1 MVDWAQLYLFELIF
15 MRMSGF
21 LLFNPLLGRSNLP
34 AMVKTGM
41 ALVLSILVFGTAGT
55 GVPQPDTLVELAF
68 RLLLELGIGLVLGF
82 VMRVVFSVV
91 QIGGEVI
98 DTQMGMTM
106 AQIYDA
112 SSQANLSVTASLLN
126 ILLILDFLAEN
137 GHYTLMRL
145 LTTSGELVPYGA
157 AALGDGVYA
166 YVIEL
171 FLACML
177 LAVKLAMPI
186 LAAELLGEVGMG
198 VLMKAIP
205 QINAFVINIELK
217 VIIGLLLFFLL
228 LTPINEFLLEL
239 ESGSNDPMAYML
251 TILLIGVVTNSQ
263 GGGGLGMSALYF
275 VVQLVVG
282 TLSGYLI
289 GRLAVWTINK
299 INLANHS
306 LYSVLLLAFIFFAF
320 AFTDLVKGNGY
331 LAVYLAG
338 LVVGNHKLAQK
349 RSLTVFFDGF
359 TWLMQIVM
367 FLTLGLFVN
376 SDELLRPEVLILGG
390 AVGAFMIL
398 VARPVTV
405 FACLLPFRRF
415 TTKARLYVSWVGLR
429 GAVPILFAIYPMM
442 AGVEH
447 AELLFNVVFLSTIIS
462 LLVQGTTV
470 SGMANLL
477 GLAYEERE
485 SAFNVE
491 MHEEMKSA
499 LTEVEVNE
507 NLLASGHT
515 LKDIT
520 LPENTLVMMVCRDG
534 EYFVPQGKTELKLGD
549 KLLVISD
556 RSEELASTYKDM
568 GIDDVMKLG

>member
-1 MVDWAQLYLFELIF
+1 MDAGDAAGFQPVSVYADVRVWDMVDWAQLYLFELIF
-15 MRMSGF
+15 MRRSGF

-126 ILLILDFLAEN
+126 ILLILDFFAEN

-239 ESGSNDPMAYML
+239 ESGML
-251 TILLIGVVTNSQ
+251 SELGRILRLIG
-263 GGGGLGMSALYF
+263 
-275 VVQLVVG
+275 
-282 TLSGYLI
+282 
-289 GRLAVWTINK
+289 
-299 INLANHS
+299 
-306 LYSVLLLAFIFFAF
+306 
-320 AFTDLVKGNGY
+320 
-331 LAVYLAG
+331 
-338 LVVGNHKLAQK
+338 
-349 RSLTVFFDGF
+349 
-359 TWLMQIVM
+359 
-367 FLTLGLFVN
+367 
-376 SDELLRPEVLILGG
+376 G
-390 AVGAFMIL
+390 A
-398 VARPVTV
+398 
-405 FACLLPFRRF
+405 
-415 TTKARLYVSWVGLR
+415 
-429 GAVPILFAIYPMM
+429 
-442 AGVEH
+442 
-447 AELLFNVVFLSTIIS
+447 
-462 LLVQGTTV
+462 
-470 SGMANLL
+470 
-477 GLAYEERE
+477 
-485 SAFNVE
+485 
-491 MHEEMKSA
+491 
-499 LTEVEVNE
+499 
-507 NLLASGHT
+507 
-515 LKDIT
+515 
-520 LPENTLVMMVCRDG
+520 
-534 EYFVPQGKTELKLGD
+534 
-549 KLLVISD
+549 
-556 RSEELASTYKDM
+556 
-568 GIDDVMKLG
+568 

>member
-98 DTQMGMTM
+98 DTHMTM

-126 ILLILDFLAEN
+126 ILLILDFFAEN
-137 GHYTLMRL
+137 GHSTLMRL

-239 ESGSNDPMAYML
+239 ESGML
-251 TILLIGVVTNSQ
+251 SELGRILRLIG
-263 GGGGLGMSALYF
+263 
-275 VVQLVVG
+275 
-282 TLSGYLI
+282 
-289 GRLAVWTINK
+289 
-299 INLANHS
+299 
-306 LYSVLLLAFIFFAF
+306 
-320 AFTDLVKGNGY
+320 
-331 LAVYLAG
+331 
-338 LVVGNHKLAQK
+338 
-349 RSLTVFFDGF
+349 
-359 TWLMQIVM
+359 
-367 FLTLGLFVN
+367 
-376 SDELLRPEVLILGG
+376 G
-390 AVGAFMIL
+390 A
-398 VARPVTV
+398 
-405 FACLLPFRRF
+405 
-415 TTKARLYVSWVGLR
+415 
-429 GAVPILFAIYPMM
+429 
-442 AGVEH
+442 
-447 AELLFNVVFLSTIIS
+447 
-462 LLVQGTTV
+462 
-470 SGMANLL
+470 
-477 GLAYEERE
+477 
-485 SAFNVE
+485 
-491 MHEEMKSA
+491 
-499 LTEVEVNE
+499 
-507 NLLASGHT
+507 
-515 LKDIT
+515 
-520 LPENTLVMMVCRDG
+520 
-534 EYFVPQGKTELKLGD
+534 
-549 KLLVISD
+549 
-556 RSEELASTYKDM
+556 
-568 GIDDVMKLG
+568 

>member
-1 MVDWAQLYLFELIF
+1 MDAGDAAGFQPVSVYADVRVWDMVDWAQLYLFELIF

-126 ILLILDFLAEN
+126 ILLILDFFAEN

-217 VIIGLLLFFLL
+217 VIIGLFLFFLL

-239 ESGSNDPMAYML
+239 ESGML
-251 TILLIGVVTNSQ
+251 SELGRILRLIG
-263 GGGGLGMSALYF
+263 
-275 VVQLVVG
+275 
-282 TLSGYLI
+282 
-289 GRLAVWTINK
+289 
-299 INLANHS
+299 
-306 LYSVLLLAFIFFAF
+306 
-320 AFTDLVKGNGY
+320 
-331 LAVYLAG
+331 
-338 LVVGNHKLAQK
+338 
-349 RSLTVFFDGF
+349 
-359 TWLMQIVM
+359 
-367 FLTLGLFVN
+367 
-376 SDELLRPEVLILGG
+376 G
-390 AVGAFMIL
+390 A
-398 VARPVTV
+398 
-405 FACLLPFRRF
+405 
-415 TTKARLYVSWVGLR
+415 
-429 GAVPILFAIYPMM
+429 
-442 AGVEH
+442 
-447 AELLFNVVFLSTIIS
+447 
-462 LLVQGTTV
+462 
-470 SGMANLL
+470 
-477 GLAYEERE
+477 
-485 SAFNVE
+485 
-491 MHEEMKSA
+491 
-499 LTEVEVNE
+499 
-507 NLLASGHT
+507 
-515 LKDIT
+515 
-520 LPENTLVMMVCRDG
+520 
-534 EYFVPQGKTELKLGD
+534 
-549 KLLVISD
+549 
-556 RSEELASTYKDM
+556 
-568 GIDDVMKLG
+568 

>member
-1 MVDWAQLYLFELIF
+1 MDAGDAAGFQPVSVYADVRVWDMVDWAQLYLFELIF

-68 RLLLELGIGLVLGF
+68 RLLLELGIGLVLVF

-126 ILLILDFLAEN
+126 ILLILDFFAEN

-239 ESGSNDPMAYML
+239 ESGML
-251 TILLIGVVTNSQ
+251 SELGRILRLIG
-263 GGGGLGMSALYF
+263 
-275 VVQLVVG
+275 
-282 TLSGYLI
+282 
-289 GRLAVWTINK
+289 
-299 INLANHS
+299 
-306 LYSVLLLAFIFFAF
+306 
-320 AFTDLVKGNGY
+320 
-331 LAVYLAG
+331 
-338 LVVGNHKLAQK
+338 
-349 RSLTVFFDGF
+349 
-359 TWLMQIVM
+359 
-367 FLTLGLFVN
+367 
-376 SDELLRPEVLILGG
+376 G
-390 AVGAFMIL
+390 A
-398 VARPVTV
+398 
-405 FACLLPFRRF
+405 
-415 TTKARLYVSWVGLR
+415 
-429 GAVPILFAIYPMM
+429 
-442 AGVEH
+442 
-447 AELLFNVVFLSTIIS
+447 
-462 LLVQGTTV
+462 
-470 SGMANLL
+470 
-477 GLAYEERE
+477 
-485 SAFNVE
+485 
-491 MHEEMKSA
+491 
-499 LTEVEVNE
+499 
-507 NLLASGHT
+507 
-515 LKDIT
+515 
-520 LPENTLVMMVCRDG
+520 
-534 EYFVPQGKTELKLGD
+534 
-549 KLLVISD
+549 
-556 RSEELASTYKDM
+556 
-568 GIDDVMKLG
+568 

>member
-1 MVDWAQLYLFELIF
+1 MDAGDAAGFQPVSVYADVRVWDMVDWAQLYLFELIF

-126 ILLILDFLAEN
+126 ILLILDFFAEN

-228 LTPINEFLLEL
+228 LTLINEFLLEL
-239 ESGSNDPMAYML
+239 ESGML
-251 TILLIGVVTNSQ
+251 SELGRILRLIG
-263 GGGGLGMSALYF
+263 
-275 VVQLVVG
+275 
-282 TLSGYLI
+282 
-289 GRLAVWTINK
+289 
-299 INLANHS
+299 
-306 LYSVLLLAFIFFAF
+306 
-320 AFTDLVKGNGY
+320 
-331 LAVYLAG
+331 
-338 LVVGNHKLAQK
+338 
-349 RSLTVFFDGF
+349 
-359 TWLMQIVM
+359 
-367 FLTLGLFVN
+367 
-376 SDELLRPEVLILGG
+376 G
-390 AVGAFMIL
+390 A
-398 VARPVTV
+398 
-405 FACLLPFRRF
+405 
-415 TTKARLYVSWVGLR
+415 
-429 GAVPILFAIYPMM
+429 
-442 AGVEH
+442 
-447 AELLFNVVFLSTIIS
+447 
-462 LLVQGTTV
+462 
-470 SGMANLL
+470 
-477 GLAYEERE
+477 
-485 SAFNVE
+485 
-491 MHEEMKSA
+491 
-499 LTEVEVNE
+499 
-507 NLLASGHT
+507 
-515 LKDIT
+515 
-520 LPENTLVMMVCRDG
+520 
-534 EYFVPQGKTELKLGD
+534 
-549 KLLVISD
+549 
-556 RSEELASTYKDM
+556 
-568 GIDDVMKLG
+568 

>member
-1 MVDWAQLYLFELIF
+1 MDAGDAAGFQPVSVYADVRVWDMVDWAQLYLFELIF

-126 ILLILDFLAEN
+126 ILLILDFFAEN

-239 ESGSNDPMAYML
+239 ESGML
-251 TILLIGVVTNSQ
+251 SELGRILRLIG
-263 GGGGLGMSALYF
+263 
-275 VVQLVVG
+275 
-282 TLSGYLI
+282 
-289 GRLAVWTINK
+289 
-299 INLANHS
+299 
-306 LYSVLLLAFIFFAF
+306 
-320 AFTDLVKGNGY
+320 
-331 LAVYLAG
+331 
-338 LVVGNHKLAQK
+338 
-349 RSLTVFFDGF
+349 
-359 TWLMQIVM
+359 
-367 FLTLGLFVN
+367 
-376 SDELLRPEVLILGG
+376 G
-390 AVGAFMIL
+390 A
-398 VARPVTV
+398 
-405 FACLLPFRRF
+405 
-415 TTKARLYVSWVGLR
+415 
-429 GAVPILFAIYPMM
+429 
-442 AGVEH
+442 
-447 AELLFNVVFLSTIIS
+447 
-462 LLVQGTTV
+462 
-470 SGMANLL
+470 
-477 GLAYEERE
+477 
-485 SAFNVE
+485 
-491 MHEEMKSA
+491 
-499 LTEVEVNE
+499 
-507 NLLASGHT
+507 
-515 LKDIT
+515 
-520 LPENTLVMMVCRDG
+520 
-534 EYFVPQGKTELKLGD
+534 
-549 KLLVISD
+549 
-556 RSEELASTYKDM
+556 
-568 GIDDVMKLG
+568 

>member
-1 MVDWAQLYLFELIF
+1 MDAGDAAGFQPVSVYADVRVWDMVDWAQLYLFELIF

-126 ILLILDFLAEN
+126 ILLIRDFIAEN
-137 GHYTLMRL
+137 GHYTRMRL

-239 ESGSNDPMAYML
+239 ESGML
-251 TILLIGVVTNSQ
+251 SELGRILRLIG
-263 GGGGLGMSALYF
+263 
-275 VVQLVVG
+275 
-282 TLSGYLI
+282 
-289 GRLAVWTINK
+289 
-299 INLANHS
+299 
-306 LYSVLLLAFIFFAF
+306 
-320 AFTDLVKGNGY
+320 
-331 LAVYLAG
+331 
-338 LVVGNHKLAQK
+338 
-349 RSLTVFFDGF
+349 
-359 TWLMQIVM
+359 
-367 FLTLGLFVN
+367 
-376 SDELLRPEVLILGG
+376 G
-390 AVGAFMIL
+390 A
-398 VARPVTV
+398 
-405 FACLLPFRRF
+405 
-415 TTKARLYVSWVGLR
+415 
-429 GAVPILFAIYPMM
+429 
-442 AGVEH
+442 
-447 AELLFNVVFLSTIIS
+447 
-462 LLVQGTTV
+462 
-470 SGMANLL
+470 
-477 GLAYEERE
+477 
-485 SAFNVE
+485 
-491 MHEEMKSA
+491 
-499 LTEVEVNE
+499 
-507 NLLASGHT
+507 
-515 LKDIT
+515 
-520 LPENTLVMMVCRDG
+520 
-534 EYFVPQGKTELKLGD
+534 
-549 KLLVISD
+549 
-556 RSEELASTYKDM
+556 
-568 GIDDVMKLG
+568 

>member
-1 MVDWAQLYLFELIF
+1 MDAGDAAGFQPVSVYANVRVWDMVDWAQLYLFELIF

-126 ILLILDFLAEN
+126 ILLILDFFAEN

-239 ESGSNDPMAYML
+239 ESGML
-251 TILLIGVVTNSQ
+251 SELGRILRLIG
-263 GGGGLGMSALYF
+263 
-275 VVQLVVG
+275 
-282 TLSGYLI
+282 
-289 GRLAVWTINK
+289 
-299 INLANHS
+299 
-306 LYSVLLLAFIFFAF
+306 
-320 AFTDLVKGNGY
+320 
-331 LAVYLAG
+331 
-338 LVVGNHKLAQK
+338 
-349 RSLTVFFDGF
+349 
-359 TWLMQIVM
+359 
-367 FLTLGLFVN
+367 
-376 SDELLRPEVLILGG
+376 G
-390 AVGAFMIL
+390 A
-398 VARPVTV
+398 
-405 FACLLPFRRF
+405 
-415 TTKARLYVSWVGLR
+415 
-429 GAVPILFAIYPMM
+429 
-442 AGVEH
+442 
-447 AELLFNVVFLSTIIS
+447 
-462 LLVQGTTV
+462 
-470 SGMANLL
+470 
-477 GLAYEERE
+477 
-485 SAFNVE
+485 
-491 MHEEMKSA
+491 
-499 LTEVEVNE
+499 
-507 NLLASGHT
+507 
-515 LKDIT
+515 
-520 LPENTLVMMVCRDG
+520 
-534 EYFVPQGKTELKLGD
+534 
-549 KLLVISD
+549 
-556 RSEELASTYKDM
+556 
-568 GIDDVMKLG
+568 

>member
-1 MVDWAQLYLFELIF
+1 MDAGDAAGFQPVSVYADVRVWDMVDWAQLYLFELIF

-68 RLLLELGIGLVLGF
+68 GLLLELGIGLGLGF

-126 ILLILDFLAEN
+126 ILLILDFFAEN

-239 ESGSNDPMAYML
+239 ESGML
-251 TILLIGVVTNSQ
+251 SELGRILRLIG
-263 GGGGLGMSALYF
+263 
-275 VVQLVVG
+275 
-282 TLSGYLI
+282 
-289 GRLAVWTINK
+289 
-299 INLANHS
+299 
-306 LYSVLLLAFIFFAF
+306 
-320 AFTDLVKGNGY
+320 
-331 LAVYLAG
+331 
-338 LVVGNHKLAQK
+338 
-349 RSLTVFFDGF
+349 
-359 TWLMQIVM
+359 
-367 FLTLGLFVN
+367 
-376 SDELLRPEVLILGG
+376 G
-390 AVGAFMIL
+390 A
-398 VARPVTV
+398 
-405 FACLLPFRRF
+405 
-415 TTKARLYVSWVGLR
+415 
-429 GAVPILFAIYPMM
+429 
-442 AGVEH
+442 
-447 AELLFNVVFLSTIIS
+447 
-462 LLVQGTTV
+462 
-470 SGMANLL
+470 
-477 GLAYEERE
+477 
-485 SAFNVE
+485 
-491 MHEEMKSA
+491 
-499 LTEVEVNE
+499 
-507 NLLASGHT
+507 
-515 LKDIT
+515 
-520 LPENTLVMMVCRDG
+520 
-534 EYFVPQGKTELKLGD
+534 
-549 KLLVISD
+549 
-556 RSEELASTYKDM
+556 
-568 GIDDVMKLG
+568 

>member
-55 GVPQPDTLVELAF
+55 GVVELAF

-126 ILLILDFLAEN
+126 ILLILDFFAEN

-239 ESGSNDPMAYML
+239 ESGML
-251 TILLIGVVTNSQ
+251 SELGRILRLIG
-263 GGGGLGMSALYF
+263 
-275 VVQLVVG
+275 
-282 TLSGYLI
+282 
-289 GRLAVWTINK
+289 
-299 INLANHS
+299 
-306 LYSVLLLAFIFFAF
+306 
-320 AFTDLVKGNGY
+320 
-331 LAVYLAG
+331 
-338 LVVGNHKLAQK
+338 
-349 RSLTVFFDGF
+349 
-359 TWLMQIVM
+359 
-367 FLTLGLFVN
+367 
-376 SDELLRPEVLILGG
+376 G
-390 AVGAFMIL
+390 A
-398 VARPVTV
+398 
-405 FACLLPFRRF
+405 
-415 TTKARLYVSWVGLR
+415 
-429 GAVPILFAIYPMM
+429 
-442 AGVEH
+442 
-447 AELLFNVVFLSTIIS
+447 
-462 LLVQGTTV
+462 
-470 SGMANLL
+470 
-477 GLAYEERE
+477 
-485 SAFNVE
+485 
-491 MHEEMKSA
+491 
-499 LTEVEVNE
+499 
-507 NLLASGHT
+507 
-515 LKDIT
+515 
-520 LPENTLVMMVCRDG
+520 
-534 EYFVPQGKTELKLGD
+534 
-549 KLLVISD
+549 
-556 RSEELASTYKDM
+556 
-568 GIDDVMKLG
+568 

>member
-1 MVDWAQLYLFELIF
+1 MDAGDAAGFQPVSVYADVRVWDMVDWAQLYLFELIF

-126 ILLILDFLAEN
+126 ILLILDFFAEN

-186 LAAELLGEVGMG
+186 LAAGLLGEVGMG

-239 ESGSNDPMAYML
+239 ESGML
-251 TILLIGVVTNSQ
+251 SELGRILRLIG
-263 GGGGLGMSALYF
+263 
-275 VVQLVVG
+275 
-282 TLSGYLI
+282 
-289 GRLAVWTINK
+289 
-299 INLANHS
+299 
-306 LYSVLLLAFIFFAF
+306 
-320 AFTDLVKGNGY
+320 
-331 LAVYLAG
+331 
-338 LVVGNHKLAQK
+338 
-349 RSLTVFFDGF
+349 
-359 TWLMQIVM
+359 
-367 FLTLGLFVN
+367 
-376 SDELLRPEVLILGG
+376 G
-390 AVGAFMIL
+390 A
-398 VARPVTV
+398 
-405 FACLLPFRRF
+405 
-415 TTKARLYVSWVGLR
+415 
-429 GAVPILFAIYPMM
+429 
-442 AGVEH
+442 
-447 AELLFNVVFLSTIIS
+447 
-462 LLVQGTTV
+462 
-470 SGMANLL
+470 
-477 GLAYEERE
+477 
-485 SAFNVE
+485 
-491 MHEEMKSA
+491 
-499 LTEVEVNE
+499 
-507 NLLASGHT
+507 
-515 LKDIT
+515 
-520 LPENTLVMMVCRDG
+520 
-534 EYFVPQGKTELKLGD
+534 
-549 KLLVISD
+549 
-556 RSEELASTYKDM
+556 
-568 GIDDVMKLG
+568 

>member
-1 MVDWAQLYLFELIF
+1 MDAGDAAGFQPVSVYADVRVWDMVDWAQLYLFELIF

-126 ILLILDFLAEN
+126 ILMILDFFAEN

-186 LAAELLGEVGMG
+186 LEAELLGEVGMG

-239 ESGSNDPMAYML
+239 ESGML
-251 TILLIGVVTNSQ
+251 SELGRILRLIG
-263 GGGGLGMSALYF
+263 
-275 VVQLVVG
+275 
-282 TLSGYLI
+282 
-289 GRLAVWTINK
+289 
-299 INLANHS
+299 
-306 LYSVLLLAFIFFAF
+306 
-320 AFTDLVKGNGY
+320 
-331 LAVYLAG
+331 
-338 LVVGNHKLAQK
+338 
-349 RSLTVFFDGF
+349 
-359 TWLMQIVM
+359 
-367 FLTLGLFVN
+367 
-376 SDELLRPEVLILGG
+376 G
-390 AVGAFMIL
+390 A
-398 VARPVTV
+398 
-405 FACLLPFRRF
+405 
-415 TTKARLYVSWVGLR
+415 
-429 GAVPILFAIYPMM
+429 
-442 AGVEH
+442 
-447 AELLFNVVFLSTIIS
+447 
-462 LLVQGTTV
+462 
-470 SGMANLL
+470 
-477 GLAYEERE
+477 
-485 SAFNVE
+485 
-491 MHEEMKSA
+491 
-499 LTEVEVNE
+499 
-507 NLLASGHT
+507 
-515 LKDIT
+515 
-520 LPENTLVMMVCRDG
+520 
-534 EYFVPQGKTELKLGD
+534 
-549 KLLVISD
+549 
-556 RSEELASTYKDM
+556 
-568 GIDDVMKLG
+568 

>member
-1 MVDWAQLYLFELIF
+1 MDAGDAAGFQPVSVYADVRVWDRVDWAQLYLFELIF

-126 ILLILDFLAEN
+126 ILLILDFFAEN

-239 ESGSNDPMAYML
+239 ESGML
-251 TILLIGVVTNSQ
+251 SELGRILRLIG
-263 GGGGLGMSALYF
+263 
-275 VVQLVVG
+275 
-282 TLSGYLI
+282 
-289 GRLAVWTINK
+289 
-299 INLANHS
+299 
-306 LYSVLLLAFIFFAF
+306 
-320 AFTDLVKGNGY
+320 
-331 LAVYLAG
+331 
-338 LVVGNHKLAQK
+338 
-349 RSLTVFFDGF
+349 
-359 TWLMQIVM
+359 
-367 FLTLGLFVN
+367 
-376 SDELLRPEVLILGG
+376 G
-390 AVGAFMIL
+390 A
-398 VARPVTV
+398 
-405 FACLLPFRRF
+405 
-415 TTKARLYVSWVGLR
+415 
-429 GAVPILFAIYPMM
+429 
-442 AGVEH
+442 
-447 AELLFNVVFLSTIIS
+447 
-462 LLVQGTTV
+462 
-470 SGMANLL
+470 
-477 GLAYEERE
+477 
-485 SAFNVE
+485 
-491 MHEEMKSA
+491 
-499 LTEVEVNE
+499 
-507 NLLASGHT
+507 
-515 LKDIT
+515 
-520 LPENTLVMMVCRDG
+520 
-534 EYFVPQGKTELKLGD
+534 
-549 KLLVISD
+549 
-556 RSEELASTYKDM
+556 
-568 GIDDVMKLG
+568 

>member
-1 MVDWAQLYLFELIF
+1 MDAGDAAGFQPVSVYADVRVWDMVDWAQLYLFELIF

-126 ILLILDFLAEN
+126 ILLILDFFAEN

-239 ESGSNDPMAYML
+239 ESGML
-251 TILLIGVVTNSQ
+251 SELGRIVRLIG
-263 GGGGLGMSALYF
+263 
-275 VVQLVVG
+275 
-282 TLSGYLI
+282 
-289 GRLAVWTINK
+289 
-299 INLANHS
+299 
-306 LYSVLLLAFIFFAF
+306 
-320 AFTDLVKGNGY
+320 
-331 LAVYLAG
+331 
-338 LVVGNHKLAQK
+338 
-349 RSLTVFFDGF
+349 
-359 TWLMQIVM
+359 
-367 FLTLGLFVN
+367 
-376 SDELLRPEVLILGG
+376 G
-390 AVGAFMIL
+390 A
-398 VARPVTV
+398 
-405 FACLLPFRRF
+405 
-415 TTKARLYVSWVGLR
+415 
-429 GAVPILFAIYPMM
+429 
-442 AGVEH
+442 
-447 AELLFNVVFLSTIIS
+447 
-462 LLVQGTTV
+462 
-470 SGMANLL
+470 
-477 GLAYEERE
+477 
-485 SAFNVE
+485 
-491 MHEEMKSA
+491 
-499 LTEVEVNE
+499 
-507 NLLASGHT
+507 
-515 LKDIT
+515 
-520 LPENTLVMMVCRDG
+520 
-534 EYFVPQGKTELKLGD
+534 
-549 KLLVISD
+549 
-556 RSEELASTYKDM
+556 
-568 GIDDVMKLG
+568 

>member
-1 MVDWAQLYLFELIF
+1 MDAGDAAGFQPVSVYADVRVWDMVDWAQLYLFELIF

-126 ILLILDFLAEN
+126 ILLILDFFAEN

-239 ESGSNDPMAYML
+239 ESGML
-251 TILLIGVVTNSQ
+251 SGLGRILRLIG
-263 GGGGLGMSALYF
+263 
-275 VVQLVVG
+275 
-282 TLSGYLI
+282 
-289 GRLAVWTINK
+289 
-299 INLANHS
+299 
-306 LYSVLLLAFIFFAF
+306 
-320 AFTDLVKGNGY
+320 
-331 LAVYLAG
+331 
-338 LVVGNHKLAQK
+338 
-349 RSLTVFFDGF
+349 
-359 TWLMQIVM
+359 
-367 FLTLGLFVN
+367 
-376 SDELLRPEVLILGG
+376 G
-390 AVGAFMIL
+390 A
-398 VARPVTV
+398 
-405 FACLLPFRRF
+405 
-415 TTKARLYVSWVGLR
+415 
-429 GAVPILFAIYPMM
+429 
-442 AGVEH
+442 
-447 AELLFNVVFLSTIIS
+447 
-462 LLVQGTTV
+462 
-470 SGMANLL
+470 
-477 GLAYEERE
+477 
-485 SAFNVE
+485 
-491 MHEEMKSA
+491 
-499 LTEVEVNE
+499 
-507 NLLASGHT
+507 
-515 LKDIT
+515 
-520 LPENTLVMMVCRDG
+520 
-534 EYFVPQGKTELKLGD
+534 
-549 KLLVISD
+549 
-556 RSEELASTYKDM
+556 
-568 GIDDVMKLG
+568 

>member
-1 MVDWAQLYLFELIF
+1 MDAGDAAGFQPVSVYADVRVWDMVDWAQLYLFELIF

-126 ILLILDFLAEN
+126 ILLILDFFAEN

-177 LAVKLAMPI
+177 LAIKLAMPI

-239 ESGSNDPMAYML
+239 ESGML
-251 TILLIGVVTNSQ
+251 SELGRILRLIG
-263 GGGGLGMSALYF
+263 
-275 VVQLVVG
+275 
-282 TLSGYLI
+282 
-289 GRLAVWTINK
+289 
-299 INLANHS
+299 
-306 LYSVLLLAFIFFAF
+306 
-320 AFTDLVKGNGY
+320 
-331 LAVYLAG
+331 
-338 LVVGNHKLAQK
+338 
-349 RSLTVFFDGF
+349 
-359 TWLMQIVM
+359 
-367 FLTLGLFVN
+367 
-376 SDELLRPEVLILGG
+376 G
-390 AVGAFMIL
+390 A
-398 VARPVTV
+398 
-405 FACLLPFRRF
+405 
-415 TTKARLYVSWVGLR
+415 
-429 GAVPILFAIYPMM
+429 
-442 AGVEH
+442 
-447 AELLFNVVFLSTIIS
+447 
-462 LLVQGTTV
+462 
-470 SGMANLL
+470 
-477 GLAYEERE
+477 
-485 SAFNVE
+485 
-491 MHEEMKSA
+491 
-499 LTEVEVNE
+499 
-507 NLLASGHT
+507 
-515 LKDIT
+515 
-520 LPENTLVMMVCRDG
+520 
-534 EYFVPQGKTELKLGD
+534 
-549 KLLVISD
+549 
-556 RSEELASTYKDM
+556 
-568 GIDDVMKLG
+568 

>member
-1 MVDWAQLYLFELIF
+1 MDAGDAAGFQPVSVYADVRVWDMVDWAQLYLFELIF

-126 ILLILDFLAEN
+126 ILLILDFFAEN

-228 LTPINEFLLEL
+228 LTPLNEFLLEL
-239 ESGSNDPMAYML
+239 ESGML
-251 TILLIGVVTNSQ
+251 SELGRILRLIG
-263 GGGGLGMSALYF
+263 
-275 VVQLVVG
+275 
-282 TLSGYLI
+282 
-289 GRLAVWTINK
+289 
-299 INLANHS
+299 
-306 LYSVLLLAFIFFAF
+306 
-320 AFTDLVKGNGY
+320 
-331 LAVYLAG
+331 
-338 LVVGNHKLAQK
+338 
-349 RSLTVFFDGF
+349 
-359 TWLMQIVM
+359 
-367 FLTLGLFVN
+367 
-376 SDELLRPEVLILGG
+376 G
-390 AVGAFMIL
+390 A
-398 VARPVTV
+398 
-405 FACLLPFRRF
+405 
-415 TTKARLYVSWVGLR
+415 
-429 GAVPILFAIYPMM
+429 
-442 AGVEH
+442 
-447 AELLFNVVFLSTIIS
+447 
-462 LLVQGTTV
+462 
-470 SGMANLL
+470 
-477 GLAYEERE
+477 
-485 SAFNVE
+485 
-491 MHEEMKSA
+491 
-499 LTEVEVNE
+499 
-507 NLLASGHT
+507 
-515 LKDIT
+515 
-520 LPENTLVMMVCRDG
+520 
-534 EYFVPQGKTELKLGD
+534 
-549 KLLVISD
+549 
-556 RSEELASTYKDM
+556 
-568 GIDDVMKLG
+568 

>member
-1 MVDWAQLYLFELIF
+1 MDAGDAAGFQPVSVYADVRVWDMVDWAQLYLFELIF

-126 ILLILDFLAEN
+126 ILLILDFFAEN

-228 LTPINEFLLEL
+228 LTPINEFLLEM
-239 ESGSNDPMAYML
+239 ESGML
-251 TILLIGVVTNSQ
+251 SELGRILRLIG
-263 GGGGLGMSALYF
+263 
-275 VVQLVVG
+275 
-282 TLSGYLI
+282 
-289 GRLAVWTINK
+289 
-299 INLANHS
+299 
-306 LYSVLLLAFIFFAF
+306 
-320 AFTDLVKGNGY
+320 
-331 LAVYLAG
+331 
-338 LVVGNHKLAQK
+338 
-349 RSLTVFFDGF
+349 
-359 TWLMQIVM
+359 
-367 FLTLGLFVN
+367 
-376 SDELLRPEVLILGG
+376 G
-390 AVGAFMIL
+390 A
-398 VARPVTV
+398 
-405 FACLLPFRRF
+405 
-415 TTKARLYVSWVGLR
+415 
-429 GAVPILFAIYPMM
+429 
-442 AGVEH
+442 
-447 AELLFNVVFLSTIIS
+447 
-462 LLVQGTTV
+462 
-470 SGMANLL
+470 
-477 GLAYEERE
+477 
-485 SAFNVE
+485 
-491 MHEEMKSA
+491 
-499 LTEVEVNE
+499 
-507 NLLASGHT
+507 
-515 LKDIT
+515 
-520 LPENTLVMMVCRDG
+520 
-534 EYFVPQGKTELKLGD
+534 
-549 KLLVISD
+549 
-556 RSEELASTYKDM
+556 
-568 GIDDVMKLG
+568 

>member
-1 MVDWAQLYLFELIF
+1 MDAGDAAGFQPVSVYADVRVWDMVDWAQLYLFELIF

-82 VMRVVFSVV
+82 VRRVVFSVV

-126 ILLILDFLAEN
+126 ILLILDFFAEN

-239 ESGSNDPMAYML
+239 ESGML
-251 TILLIGVVTNSQ
+251 SELGRILRLIG
-263 GGGGLGMSALYF
+263 
-275 VVQLVVG
+275 
-282 TLSGYLI
+282 
-289 GRLAVWTINK
+289 
-299 INLANHS
+299 
-306 LYSVLLLAFIFFAF
+306 
-320 AFTDLVKGNGY
+320 
-331 LAVYLAG
+331 
-338 LVVGNHKLAQK
+338 
-349 RSLTVFFDGF
+349 
-359 TWLMQIVM
+359 
-367 FLTLGLFVN
+367 
-376 SDELLRPEVLILGG
+376 G
-390 AVGAFMIL
+390 A
-398 VARPVTV
+398 
-405 FACLLPFRRF
+405 
-415 TTKARLYVSWVGLR
+415 
-429 GAVPILFAIYPMM
+429 
-442 AGVEH
+442 
-447 AELLFNVVFLSTIIS
+447 
-462 LLVQGTTV
+462 
-470 SGMANLL
+470 
-477 GLAYEERE
+477 
-485 SAFNVE
+485 
-491 MHEEMKSA
+491 
-499 LTEVEVNE
+499 
-507 NLLASGHT
+507 
-515 LKDIT
+515 
-520 LPENTLVMMVCRDG
+520 
-534 EYFVPQGKTELKLGD
+534 
-549 KLLVISD
+549 
-556 RSEELASTYKDM
+556 
-568 GIDDVMKLG
+568 

>member
-1 MVDWAQLYLFELIF
+1 MDAGDAAGFQPVSVYADVRVWDMVDWAQLYLFELIF

-34 AMVKTGM
+34 SMVKTGM

-126 ILLILDFLAEN
+126 ILLILDFFAEN

-239 ESGSNDPMAYML
+239 ESGML
-251 TILLIGVVTNSQ
+251 SELGRILRLIG
-263 GGGGLGMSALYF
+263 
-275 VVQLVVG
+275 
-282 TLSGYLI
+282 
-289 GRLAVWTINK
+289 
-299 INLANHS
+299 
-306 LYSVLLLAFIFFAF
+306 
-320 AFTDLVKGNGY
+320 
-331 LAVYLAG
+331 
-338 LVVGNHKLAQK
+338 
-349 RSLTVFFDGF
+349 
-359 TWLMQIVM
+359 
-367 FLTLGLFVN
+367 
-376 SDELLRPEVLILGG
+376 G
-390 AVGAFMIL
+390 A
-398 VARPVTV
+398 
-405 FACLLPFRRF
+405 
-415 TTKARLYVSWVGLR
+415 
-429 GAVPILFAIYPMM
+429 
-442 AGVEH
+442 
-447 AELLFNVVFLSTIIS
+447 
-462 LLVQGTTV
+462 
-470 SGMANLL
+470 
-477 GLAYEERE
+477 
-485 SAFNVE
+485 
-491 MHEEMKSA
+491 
-499 LTEVEVNE
+499 
-507 NLLASGHT
+507 
-515 LKDIT
+515 
-520 LPENTLVMMVCRDG
+520 
-534 EYFVPQGKTELKLGD
+534 
-549 KLLVISD
+549 
-556 RSEELASTYKDM
+556 
-568 GIDDVMKLG
+568 

>member
-1 MVDWAQLYLFELIF
+1 MDAGDAAGFQPVSVYADVRVWDMVDWAQLYLFELIF

-112 SSQANLSVTASLLN
+112 SSQANLSETASLLN
-126 ILLILDFLAEN
+126 ILLILDFFAEN

-239 ESGSNDPMAYML
+239 ESGML
-251 TILLIGVVTNSQ
+251 SELGRILRLIG
-263 GGGGLGMSALYF
+263 
-275 VVQLVVG
+275 
-282 TLSGYLI
+282 
-289 GRLAVWTINK
+289 
-299 INLANHS
+299 
-306 LYSVLLLAFIFFAF
+306 
-320 AFTDLVKGNGY
+320 
-331 LAVYLAG
+331 
-338 LVVGNHKLAQK
+338 
-349 RSLTVFFDGF
+349 
-359 TWLMQIVM
+359 
-367 FLTLGLFVN
+367 
-376 SDELLRPEVLILGG
+376 G
-390 AVGAFMIL
+390 A
-398 VARPVTV
+398 
-405 FACLLPFRRF
+405 
-415 TTKARLYVSWVGLR
+415 
-429 GAVPILFAIYPMM
+429 
-442 AGVEH
+442 
-447 AELLFNVVFLSTIIS
+447 
-462 LLVQGTTV
+462 
-470 SGMANLL
+470 
-477 GLAYEERE
+477 
-485 SAFNVE
+485 
-491 MHEEMKSA
+491 
-499 LTEVEVNE
+499 
-507 NLLASGHT
+507 
-515 LKDIT
+515 
-520 LPENTLVMMVCRDG
+520 
-534 EYFVPQGKTELKLGD
+534 
-549 KLLVISD
+549 
-556 RSEELASTYKDM
+556 
-568 GIDDVMKLG
+568 

>member
-1 MVDWAQLYLFELIF
+1 MDAGDAAGFQPVSVYADVRVWDMVDWAQLYLFELIF

-126 ILLILDFLAEN
+126 ILLILDFFAEN

-145 LTTSGELVPYGA
+145 LTTPGELVPYGA
-157 AALGDGVYA
+157 AAFGDGVYA

-239 ESGSNDPMAYML
+239 ESGML
-251 TILLIGVVTNSQ
+251 SELGRILRLIG
-263 GGGGLGMSALYF
+263 
-275 VVQLVVG
+275 
-282 TLSGYLI
+282 
-289 GRLAVWTINK
+289 
-299 INLANHS
+299 
-306 LYSVLLLAFIFFAF
+306 
-320 AFTDLVKGNGY
+320 
-331 LAVYLAG
+331 
-338 LVVGNHKLAQK
+338 
-349 RSLTVFFDGF
+349 
-359 TWLMQIVM
+359 
-367 FLTLGLFVN
+367 
-376 SDELLRPEVLILGG
+376 G
-390 AVGAFMIL
+390 A
-398 VARPVTV
+398 
-405 FACLLPFRRF
+405 
-415 TTKARLYVSWVGLR
+415 
-429 GAVPILFAIYPMM
+429 
-442 AGVEH
+442 
-447 AELLFNVVFLSTIIS
+447 
-462 LLVQGTTV
+462 
-470 SGMANLL
+470 
-477 GLAYEERE
+477 
-485 SAFNVE
+485 
-491 MHEEMKSA
+491 
-499 LTEVEVNE
+499 
-507 NLLASGHT
+507 
-515 LKDIT
+515 
-520 LPENTLVMMVCRDG
+520 
-534 EYFVPQGKTELKLGD
+534 
-549 KLLVISD
+549 
-556 RSEELASTYKDM
+556 
-568 GIDDVMKLG
+568 

>member
-1 MVDWAQLYLFELIF
+1 MDAGDAAGFQPVSVYADVRVWDMVDWAQLYLFELIF

-41 ALVLSILVFGTAGT
+41 VLVLSILVFGTAGT

-126 ILLILDFLAEN
+126 ILLILDFFAEN

-239 ESGSNDPMAYML
+239 ESGML
-251 TILLIGVVTNSQ
+251 SELGRILRLIG
-263 GGGGLGMSALYF
+263 
-275 VVQLVVG
+275 
-282 TLSGYLI
+282 
-289 GRLAVWTINK
+289 
-299 INLANHS
+299 
-306 LYSVLLLAFIFFAF
+306 
-320 AFTDLVKGNGY
+320 
-331 LAVYLAG
+331 
-338 LVVGNHKLAQK
+338 
-349 RSLTVFFDGF
+349 
-359 TWLMQIVM
+359 
-367 FLTLGLFVN
+367 
-376 SDELLRPEVLILGG
+376 G
-390 AVGAFMIL
+390 A
-398 VARPVTV
+398 
-405 FACLLPFRRF
+405 
-415 TTKARLYVSWVGLR
+415 
-429 GAVPILFAIYPMM
+429 
-442 AGVEH
+442 
-447 AELLFNVVFLSTIIS
+447 
-462 LLVQGTTV
+462 
-470 SGMANLL
+470 
-477 GLAYEERE
+477 
-485 SAFNVE
+485 
-491 MHEEMKSA
+491 
-499 LTEVEVNE
+499 
-507 NLLASGHT
+507 
-515 LKDIT
+515 
-520 LPENTLVMMVCRDG
+520 
-534 EYFVPQGKTELKLGD
+534 
-549 KLLVISD
+549 
-556 RSEELASTYKDM
+556 
-568 GIDDVMKLG
+568 

>member
-82 VMRVVFSVV
+82 VMRVVCSVV

-126 ILLILDFLAEN
+126 ILLILDFFAEN

-239 ESGSNDPMAYML
+239 ESGML
-251 TILLIGVVTNSQ
+251 SELGRILRLIG
-263 GGGGLGMSALYF
+263 
-275 VVQLVVG
+275 
-282 TLSGYLI
+282 
-289 GRLAVWTINK
+289 
-299 INLANHS
+299 
-306 LYSVLLLAFIFFAF
+306 
-320 AFTDLVKGNGY
+320 
-331 LAVYLAG
+331 
-338 LVVGNHKLAQK
+338 
-349 RSLTVFFDGF
+349 
-359 TWLMQIVM
+359 
-367 FLTLGLFVN
+367 
-376 SDELLRPEVLILGG
+376 G
-390 AVGAFMIL
+390 A
-398 VARPVTV
+398 
-405 FACLLPFRRF
+405 
-415 TTKARLYVSWVGLR
+415 
-429 GAVPILFAIYPMM
+429 
-442 AGVEH
+442 
-447 AELLFNVVFLSTIIS
+447 
-462 LLVQGTTV
+462 
-470 SGMANLL
+470 
-477 GLAYEERE
+477 
-485 SAFNVE
+485 
-491 MHEEMKSA
+491 
-499 LTEVEVNE
+499 
-507 NLLASGHT
+507 
-515 LKDIT
+515 
-520 LPENTLVMMVCRDG
+520 
-534 EYFVPQGKTELKLGD
+534 
-549 KLLVISD
+549 
-556 RSEELASTYKDM
+556 
-568 GIDDVMKLG
+568 

>member
-1 MVDWAQLYLFELIF
+1 MDAGDAAGFQPVSVYADVRVWDMVDWAQLYLFELIF

-41 ALVLSILVFGTAGT
+41 ALVLSILVFGMAGT

-126 ILLILDFLAEN
+126 ILLILDFFAEN

-239 ESGSNDPMAYML
+239 ESGML
-251 TILLIGVVTNSQ
+251 SELGRILRLIG
-263 GGGGLGMSALYF
+263 
-275 VVQLVVG
+275 
-282 TLSGYLI
+282 
-289 GRLAVWTINK
+289 
-299 INLANHS
+299 
-306 LYSVLLLAFIFFAF
+306 
-320 AFTDLVKGNGY
+320 
-331 LAVYLAG
+331 
-338 LVVGNHKLAQK
+338 
-349 RSLTVFFDGF
+349 
-359 TWLMQIVM
+359 
-367 FLTLGLFVN
+367 
-376 SDELLRPEVLILGG
+376 G
-390 AVGAFMIL
+390 A
-398 VARPVTV
+398 
-405 FACLLPFRRF
+405 
-415 TTKARLYVSWVGLR
+415 
-429 GAVPILFAIYPMM
+429 
-442 AGVEH
+442 
-447 AELLFNVVFLSTIIS
+447 
-462 LLVQGTTV
+462 
-470 SGMANLL
+470 
-477 GLAYEERE
+477 
-485 SAFNVE
+485 
-491 MHEEMKSA
+491 
-499 LTEVEVNE
+499 
-507 NLLASGHT
+507 
-515 LKDIT
+515 
-520 LPENTLVMMVCRDG
+520 
-534 EYFVPQGKTELKLGD
+534 
-549 KLLVISD
+549 
-556 RSEELASTYKDM
+556 
-568 GIDDVMKLG
+568 

>member
-1 MVDWAQLYLFELIF
+1 MDAGDAAGFQPVSVYADVRVWDMVDWAQLYLFELIF

-112 SSQANLSVTASLLN
+112 SSQANLSVTASPLN
-126 ILLILDFLAEN
+126 ILLILDFFAEN

-239 ESGSNDPMAYML
+239 ESGML
-251 TILLIGVVTNSQ
+251 SELGRILRLIG
-263 GGGGLGMSALYF
+263 
-275 VVQLVVG
+275 
-282 TLSGYLI
+282 
-289 GRLAVWTINK
+289 
-299 INLANHS
+299 
-306 LYSVLLLAFIFFAF
+306 
-320 AFTDLVKGNGY
+320 
-331 LAVYLAG
+331 
-338 LVVGNHKLAQK
+338 
-349 RSLTVFFDGF
+349 
-359 TWLMQIVM
+359 
-367 FLTLGLFVN
+367 
-376 SDELLRPEVLILGG
+376 G
-390 AVGAFMIL
+390 A
-398 VARPVTV
+398 
-405 FACLLPFRRF
+405 
-415 TTKARLYVSWVGLR
+415 
-429 GAVPILFAIYPMM
+429 
-442 AGVEH
+442 
-447 AELLFNVVFLSTIIS
+447 
-462 LLVQGTTV
+462 
-470 SGMANLL
+470 
-477 GLAYEERE
+477 
-485 SAFNVE
+485 
-491 MHEEMKSA
+491 
-499 LTEVEVNE
+499 
-507 NLLASGHT
+507 
-515 LKDIT
+515 
-520 LPENTLVMMVCRDG
+520 
-534 EYFVPQGKTELKLGD
+534 
-549 KLLVISD
+549 
-556 RSEELASTYKDM
+556 
-568 GIDDVMKLG
+568 

>member
-1 MVDWAQLYLFELIF
+1 MDAGDAAGFQPVSVYADVRVWDMVDWAQLYLFELIF

-41 ALVLSILVFGTAGT
+41 ALVLSVLVFGTAGT

-126 ILLILDFLAEN
+126 ILLILDFFAEN

-239 ESGSNDPMAYML
+239 ESGML
-251 TILLIGVVTNSQ
+251 SELGRILRLIG
-263 GGGGLGMSALYF
+263 
-275 VVQLVVG
+275 
-282 TLSGYLI
+282 
-289 GRLAVWTINK
+289 
-299 INLANHS
+299 
-306 LYSVLLLAFIFFAF
+306 
-320 AFTDLVKGNGY
+320 
-331 LAVYLAG
+331 
-338 LVVGNHKLAQK
+338 
-349 RSLTVFFDGF
+349 
-359 TWLMQIVM
+359 
-367 FLTLGLFVN
+367 
-376 SDELLRPEVLILGG
+376 G
-390 AVGAFMIL
+390 A
-398 VARPVTV
+398 
-405 FACLLPFRRF
+405 
-415 TTKARLYVSWVGLR
+415 
-429 GAVPILFAIYPMM
+429 
-442 AGVEH
+442 
-447 AELLFNVVFLSTIIS
+447 
-462 LLVQGTTV
+462 
-470 SGMANLL
+470 
-477 GLAYEERE
+477 
-485 SAFNVE
+485 
-491 MHEEMKSA
+491 
-499 LTEVEVNE
+499 
-507 NLLASGHT
+507 
-515 LKDIT
+515 
-520 LPENTLVMMVCRDG
+520 
-534 EYFVPQGKTELKLGD
+534 
-549 KLLVISD
+549 
-556 RSEELASTYKDM
+556 
-568 GIDDVMKLG
+568 

>member
-1 MVDWAQLYLFELIF
+1 MDAGDAAGFQPVSVYADVRVWDMVDWAQLYLFELIF

-126 ILLILDFLAEN
+126 ILLILDFFAEN

-177 LAVKLAMPI
+177 LAVKLAIPI

-239 ESGSNDPMAYML
+239 ESGML
-251 TILLIGVVTNSQ
+251 SELGRILRLIG
-263 GGGGLGMSALYF
+263 
-275 VVQLVVG
+275 
-282 TLSGYLI
+282 
-289 GRLAVWTINK
+289 
-299 INLANHS
+299 
-306 LYSVLLLAFIFFAF
+306 
-320 AFTDLVKGNGY
+320 
-331 LAVYLAG
+331 
-338 LVVGNHKLAQK
+338 
-349 RSLTVFFDGF
+349 
-359 TWLMQIVM
+359 
-367 FLTLGLFVN
+367 
-376 SDELLRPEVLILGG
+376 G
-390 AVGAFMIL
+390 A
-398 VARPVTV
+398 
-405 FACLLPFRRF
+405 
-415 TTKARLYVSWVGLR
+415 
-429 GAVPILFAIYPMM
+429 
-442 AGVEH
+442 
-447 AELLFNVVFLSTIIS
+447 
-462 LLVQGTTV
+462 
-470 SGMANLL
+470 
-477 GLAYEERE
+477 
-485 SAFNVE
+485 
-491 MHEEMKSA
+491 
-499 LTEVEVNE
+499 
-507 NLLASGHT
+507 
-515 LKDIT
+515 
-520 LPENTLVMMVCRDG
+520 
-534 EYFVPQGKTELKLGD
+534 
-549 KLLVISD
+549 
-556 RSEELASTYKDM
+556 
-568 GIDDVMKLG
+568 